1 MFHTLTFLLLIH
13 SLTFETGSIL
23 KNHLSRLSVLAALLL
38 TVNLPAQAAD
48 NLDRLFNLSQTE
60 FGLLSRDFT
69 AAASYKAVA
78 PGAPLGITGFDIGL
92 ELTATQLADDNVWK
106 KAGAD
111 ISTLMLPKI
120 HVHKGLPFDID
131 VGASLAAAPNSDIKI
146 MGLEARYAIIAGNVA
161 IPSLSLRAAATRL
174 SGVSQIDLETKSVEL
189 TVSKGFLLFTP
200 YAGLGRVW
208 GSVTPHVANLHKVSP
223 SANKVFVGLNTNM
236 GLFNVAAEADRTGD
250 NDTFS
255 IKFGFRW

>member
-1 MFHTLTFLLLIH
+1 M
-13 SLTFETGSIL
+13 

-48 NLDRLFNLSQTE
+48 NLDRLFNLSQKE

-78 PGAPLGITGFDIGL
+78 PGAPLGVTGFDIGL

-131 VGASLAAAPNSDIKI
+131 VGASLAASPNSDIKI
-146 MGLEARYAIIAGNVA
+146 MGLEARYAIIAGNAA
-161 IPSLSLRAAATRL
+161 IPSLSLRAAATHL
-174 SGVSQIDLETKSVEL
+174 SGVSQLDLETRSIEL

-255 IKFGFRW
+255 VKFGFRW